1 MENALYYE
9 HDPCT
14 DTGCCEGRSRKM
26 TVFYINALSESMVTF
41 LLYVLSI
48 LAVLSTYKLI
58 PRRVKKFVSDSLS
71 FASEG
76 VPTRHA

>member
-1 MENALYYE
+1 MENALIMSAILARTQ
-9 HDPCT
+9 DVT
-14 DTGCCEGRSRKM
+14 KGGLAKM

-71 FASEG
+71 FASES